1 MTGIVA
7 SLLQVIFEMKTSE
20 NAPDDWTGANAVFIY
35 KKDPKQDPENYRP
48 ISLASLPGKEIE
60 QALLETIAR

>member
-1 MTGIVA
+1 
-7 SLLQVIFEMKTSE
+7 MKTSE